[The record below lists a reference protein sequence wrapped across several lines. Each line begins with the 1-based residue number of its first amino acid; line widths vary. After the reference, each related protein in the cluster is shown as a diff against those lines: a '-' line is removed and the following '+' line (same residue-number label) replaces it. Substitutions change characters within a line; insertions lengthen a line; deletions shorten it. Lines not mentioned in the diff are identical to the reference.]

1 MGHSYASPEDCAPD
15 QSMKNRLTAPLGF
28 VALAFLLATA
38 VTAAA
43 GIEDMTKA
51 KVVRIKGSARF
62 TTGTGVWEPLK
73 VGDILTSGTV
83 IQTAADS
90 RVDLVLGDP
99 KAVVA
104 DSRIG
109 LPFGSAT
116 PAGTG
121 GTGVPSQVDQNFL
134 RLMENTVLSVDKLMA
149 TDTGS
154 DIVTD
159 TQLDLRA
166 GRIFGTVKKLS
177 AGSRYEIKIPN
188 GVAGVRGTVYLLEVS
203 GRCLVWE
210 GAVAEAYQDES
221 GNMIKRLIEAKQKY
235 DPTTELI
242 SPLSA
247 LEQSEMAEYTSDSQQ
262 VRQGSNPWGPVPPN
276 GKDNPFVSP
285 KEGYTGPPP
294 GVGPN

>member
-1 MGHSYASPEDCAPD
+1 
-15 QSMKNRLTAPLGF
+15 MKNRLTSPLGF
-28 VALAFLLATA
+28 VAIAFLLATA
-38 VTAAA
+38 ITAAA

-62 TTGTGVWEPLK
+62 TTGTGAWQPLK

-99 KAVVA
+99 KAFVA
-104 DSRIG
+104 DSRVA
-109 LPFGSAT
+109 LPFASAA
-116 PAGTG
+116 PAGSG
-121 GTGVPSQVDQNFL
+121 GSGVTSKVDQNFL
-134 RLMENTVLSVDKLMA
+134 RLMENTVLSVDKLIA
-149 TDTGS
+149 TETGS
-154 DIVTD
+154 DIVTE

-188 GVAGVRGTVYLLEVS
+188 GVAGVRGTCYFLEAS

-210 GAVAEAYQDES
+210 GAMATAMRNEAGEI
-221 GNMIKRLIEAKQKY
+221 IKRLIEAKQKFE
-235 DPTTELI
+235 PTTELI
-242 SPLSA
+242 VPLSP
-247 LEQSEMAEYTSDSQQ
+247 SEESQMAEYTSDSQQ

-285 KEGYTGPPP
+285 KEGYQG
-294 GVGPN
+294 N